1 MANTPTTLGN
11 LEFSQIKTSLTDYL
25 RNQSIFTGYNFEG
38 SAMQSLIDLLSYN
51 TFYYAYYANMINAE
65 AFLDSAQKEDSLIS
79 LCKPLGYTVPS
90 KTSARATITVSG
102 ATPATGITAGTLFTT
117 NDADGIAYNFYNL
130 DYTPLTEGNSQQ
142 FYIYE
147 GSQYVEF
154 DAIPTFDYDSQKI
167 VLAVEDFDLST
178 LKVTITET
186 IDEITTLTTDW
197 TKLDNVGYVSQ
208 INDNIYFVER
218 TSTGFAILFG
228 TANSLGRTIDTSV
241 TKILIRYLKTSGSA
255 GNNLSIFTCPSLS
268 SSSVLTETS
277 SQGGKDKP
285 NLDAIRFAAP
295 KYFASQERAVTVND
309 YKALLI
315 EAGYFTD
322 DTEFN
327 VFGGQDLSPARFGRV
342 FITTNNPL
350 SDSVIDEF
358 ITFVK
363 ERSVI
368 TVLPEY
374 VVSNSLRL
382 AVDIFYSLGVGAQN
396 TASNRLLSSQIVK
409 SIFANNYAAN
419 QKYNVTFSSTD
430 FVSQLAAN
438 TNPLISTLRISP
450 DNFTI
455 YTNEPLVSNKAYVF
469 NIGNE
474 LELPIATPTAITDSF
489 DSELPGI
496 ETSST
501 GKKAKLKMYTT
512 TLSSKNSQQ
521 NLQLWAVNADGTET
535 QVTGTTYGTYIAYK
549 GVISIPTGV
558 ISSTATLQAQ
568 FKNKSISVGLNN
580 LVTLSANN
588 ITVI

>member
-1 MANTPTTLGN
+1 MANTPTTLGS

-25 RNQSIFTGYNFEG
+25 RNQSVFAGYNFEG

-102 ATPATGITAGTLFTT
+102 ATPATGITAGSLFLT
-117 NDADGIAYNFYNL
+117 NDADGLPYNFYNL
-130 DYTPLTEGNSQQ
+130 DYIPLTDGNSQQ

-154 DAIPTFDYDSQKI
+154 DAIPTFDYDTQKI

-178 LKVTITET
+178 LKVTVTEN
-186 IDEITTLTTDW
+186 IDETTDLTTDW
-197 TKLDNVGYVSQ
+197 TRLNNVGYVSQ

-228 TANSLGRTIDTSV
+228 TANSLGRTIGTSI
-241 TKILIRYLKTSGSA
+241 TKIVVRYLKTSGSA
-255 GNNLSIFTCPSLS
+255 GNDLSIFICPSLS
-268 SSSVLTETS
+268 SASVLTETS
-277 SQGGKDKP
+277 SQGGQDKP
-285 NLDAIRFAAP
+285 NLDTIRFVAP

-322 DTEFN
+322 DTQFN

-342 FITTNNPL
+342 FVTTNVPL
-350 SDSVIDEF
+350 SSSVIDEF
-358 ITFVK
+358 INFLK

-368 TVLPEY
+368 TILPEY
-374 VVSNSLRL
+374 VVSNSLRI
-382 AVDIFYSLGVGAQN
+382 AVDMFYSLGVGAQN
-396 TASNRLLSSQIVK
+396 TASNRLLSSQTVK
-409 SIFANNYAAN
+409 AIFNSNYAQN

-430 FVSQLAAN
+430 FVTQLLAN
-438 TNPLISTLRISP
+438 TNPLINTLRITP

-474 LELPIATPTAITDSF
+474 LELPIATPTDVTDEF
-489 DSELPGI
+489 DCELTGI
-496 ETSST
+496 ETSTT

-512 TLSSKNSQQ
+512 TLAAKNSQQ
-521 NLQLWAVNADGTET
+521 NLQLWAVNTDGTET
-535 QVTGTTYGTYIAYK
+535 QISGTTYGTYIAYK
-549 GVISIPTGV
+549 GVISIPSGI
-558 ISSTATLQAQ
+558 ISTSATLKAQ
-568 FKNKSISVGLNN
+568 FKSKSISVGLNN
-580 LVTLSANN
+580 LVTLSVNN
-588 ITVI
+588 ITVV

>member
-186 IDEITTLTTDW
+186 IDETTTLTTDW

-285 NLDAIRFAAP
+285 NLDAIRFVAP

-535 QVTGTTYGTYIAYK
+535 QVSGTTYGTYIAYK
-549 GVISIPTGV
+549 GVISIPTGI